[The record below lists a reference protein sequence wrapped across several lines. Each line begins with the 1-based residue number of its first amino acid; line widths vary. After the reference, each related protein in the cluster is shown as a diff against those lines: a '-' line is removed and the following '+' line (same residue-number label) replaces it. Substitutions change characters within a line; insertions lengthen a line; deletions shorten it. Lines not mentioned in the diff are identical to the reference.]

1 MKWIPSE
8 GVTSSGWVQTLEDTF
23 LLETALYWASD
34 TVLHDII
41 ICRQDNYTAGVDGL
55 CKPVAH

>member
-1 MKWIPSE
+1 MKWVPE
-8 GVTSSGWVQTLEDTF
+8 GVTSSGWVQTLEDTS
-23 LLETALYWASD
+23 LLERVLYWASD

-41 ICRQDNYTAGVDGL
+41 CRQDNYTVGVDGP